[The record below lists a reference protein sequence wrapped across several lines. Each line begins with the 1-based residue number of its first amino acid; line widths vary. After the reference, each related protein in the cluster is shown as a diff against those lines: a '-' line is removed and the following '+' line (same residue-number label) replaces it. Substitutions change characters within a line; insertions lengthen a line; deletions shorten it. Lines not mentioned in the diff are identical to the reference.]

1 MSFMSVREGRK
12 GQGPSVS
19 HCSPEGMAHTPQPAQ
34 TLPTLSSMP
43 LCHHS
48 GPVAMLMGGS
58 RHAHPE
64 GGISAPVHTGLP
76 VCRPCTCAGTCP
88 MRGHCGSG
96 WRSTCEGSTGGLS
109 LQLAEGWGL
118 TPSEDSEGRQG
129 LHLGPSLPAHWLPG
143 PPCQRAWE
151 GEFLPRESKQRG
163 RWAQRWATRISRH
176 QRPGA
181 GRRADT

>member
-64 GGISAPVHTGLP
+64 GGISAH
-76 VCRPCTCAGTCP
+76 RAPCVPA
-88 MRGHCGSG
+88 
-96 WRSTCEGSTGGLS
+96 
-109 LQLAEGWGL
+109 
-118 TPSEDSEGRQG
+118 
-129 LHLGPSLPAHWLPG
+129 LHLCGHLPNARALWEWMEEHLRGQHWGFVAAACGGVGAHPLG
-143 PPCQRAWE
+143 
-151 GEFLPRESKQRG
+151 G
-163 RWAQRWATRISRH
+163 
-176 QRPGA
+176 
-181 GRRADT
+181 